1 MNATVT
7 PAVTPGEVLG
17 IVQLERYEIGILNR
31 PGLPSFMELVQDAIS
46 GQLDLS
52 FMGIMNIFL
61 RIVFEELIVN
71 GYLIRQLLIIA
82 ILGALMSVL
91 TEAFTHK
98 GASETGFYVTYIMAA
113 LLAISSFYLSVEI
126 LTGLTEMVEAIM
138 TASVPMMIG
147 LMTMGG
153 NFIGAAGFHPL
164 LFFALHF
171 ISWFISV
178 VFIPLVL
185 AAAGLDIASRLSSE
199 GAKLDMLAEIT
210 RKVAG
215 WTLKGIVAVFVF
227 LITLQRVTAPILSN
241 VALQTS
247 RNVIGAVPVVGDAFS
262 AAMDTVI
269 NFSQAA
275 RSGVL
280 VALVLVLCAALVAP
294 LIKILVLAAIYRVV
308 AAFLQ
313 PIADKRLVKMM
324 ESVGKHLVLMFSAAG
339 LIGVMCIYTV
349 IILLSF

>member
-1 MNATVT
+1 MNTDSHT
-7 PAVTPGEVLG
+7 AVEVLG
-17 IVQLERYEIGILNR
+17 IAQLERYDIGILNR
-31 PGLPSFMELVQDAIS
+31 PGMPGFAELVQNAIA

-52 FMGIMNIFL
+52 FTGLINIFL
-61 RIVFEELIVN
+61 QIVFAELLVN
-71 GYLIRQLLIIA
+71 GYLIRQLLVIA

-91 TEAFTHK
+91 TDAFTHK
-98 GASETGFYVTYIMAA
+98 GASEAGFYVTFLMAV
-113 LLAISSFYLSVEI
+113 LLAISSFHLSVEI
-126 LTGLTEMVEAIM
+126 LTGLVGLVDTIM
-138 TASVPMMIG
+138 TAAIPMMIG

-153 NFIGAAGFHPL
+153 NFVGAASFHPL
-164 LFFALHF
+164 LFFALQF
-171 ISWFISV
+171 IAWFISG

-185 AAAGLDIASRLSSE
+185 ASAGIDIASKLSSD

-210 RKVAG
+210 RKIAG

-241 VALQTS
+241 VAIQTS

-262 AAMDTVI
+262 AAVDTVVH
-269 NFSQAA
+269 FSQAA

-280 VALVLVLCAALVAP
+280 VALVLVICAALVAP
-294 LIKILVLAAIYRVV
+294 LIKILVLAAIYRIV

-313 PIADKRLVKMM
+313 PIADKRLVSMM
-324 ESVGKHLVLMFSAAG
+324 DIVGKHMMLMFSAAG